1 MDTVFPVMSTKE
13 KDSLSIRLFGN
24 RLQGDQTLGEYL
36 LEFLLV
42 FSSAKKDDGSGNF
55 EFHTMDQIN
64 QAQTAGAL
72 SYYTVPRNGLK
83 RFIFYDRSKRESRSS
98 IDTLAY
104 DYFLLGTL

>member
-42 FSSAKKDDGSGNF
+42 FSSAKKDDESGKF
-55 EFHTMDQIN
+55 EFHTMDQTN
-64 QAQTAGAL
+64 SRGAFIL
-72 SYYTVPRNGLK
+72 HCPAK
-83 RFIFYDRSKRESRSS
+83 RVKEI
-98 IDTLAY
+98 
-104 DYFLLGTL
+104 YFLR

>member
-64 QAQTAGAL
+64 QAQTAGGAFVL
-72 SYYTVPRNGLK
+72 HCPEK
-83 RFIFYDRSKRESRSS
+83 RVKEI
-98 IDTLAY
+98 
-104 DYFLLGTL
+104 YFLR

>member
-42 FSSAKKDDGSGNF
+42 FSSAKKDD
-55 EFHTMDQIN
+55 
-64 QAQTAGAL
+64 
-72 SYYTVPRNGLK
+72 
-83 RFIFYDRSKRESRSS
+83 ES
-98 IDTLAY
+98 
-104 DYFLLGTL
+104 